1 MPVRRPDD
9 RIYRL
14 HAAVCKALGHPARMR
29 LLDVLREG
37 EECVCRLAP
46 KVGVTESH
54 LSQIL
59 AVVRRAGLVET
70 RRDGHSIFYRVRDER
85 IFEVIDRMR
94 EILADQLAHVEDLAV
109 ALRG

>member
-1 MPVRRPDD
+1 MKRPDD
-9 RIYRL
+9 RIYQL

-29 LLDVLREG
+29 LLDLLRDG

-46 KVGVTESH
+46 KVGITESH

-59 AVVRRAGLVET
+59 AILRRAGLVET
-70 RRDGHSIFYRVRDER
+70 RREGHSIFYRVQDER

-109 ALRG
+109 ALRS

>member
-1 MPVRRPDD
+1 MRRPND
-9 RIYRL
+9 RIYSL
-14 HAAVCKALGHPARMR
+14 HAAVCRALGHPTRMK
-29 LLDVLREG
+29 LLDLLRDG

-59 AVVRRAGLVET
+59 AILRRAGVVET
-70 RRDGHSIFYRVRDER
+70 RREGHSIFYRVRDER

-94 EILADQLAHVEDLAV
+94 EILADQLAHVEDLAA

>member
-1 MPVRRPDD
+1 MKRPDD

-29 LLDVLREG
+29 LLDVLRDG

-46 KVGVTESH
+46 QVGVSESH

-59 AVVRRAGLVET
+59 AILRRAGLVET
-70 RRDGHSIFYRVRDER
+70 RREGHSIFYRVRDER

-94 EILADQLAHVEDLAV
+94 EILADQLAHVEDLAM
-109 ALRG
+109 ALKP